1 MTNTNDASQPA
12 SVPAVVVGVDLL
24 ERGRLARVYARRGE
38 RLLERLFTP
47 REIAEAKGQIA
58 RLEGRFA
65 AKEAAAKALGVG
77 IGGAVSWREI
87 EIIRLPGGKP
97 FLTLSG
103 GAAAHAQS
111 LGITAFDISITDTN
125 GLVMAVV
132 VGARMQSSGDSYAI

>member
-1 MTNTNDASQPA
+1 MTNTNDAPQPA
-12 SVPAVVVGVDLL
+12 SFPAVVVGVDLL

-77 IGGAVSWREI
+77 IGGVVSWREI

-103 GAAAHAQS
+103 SAAAHAQS

-132 VGARMQSSGDSYAI
+132 VGARMQVSGESYAI

>member
-1 MTNTNDASQPA
+1 MTYSNDAPQPA
-12 SVPAVVVGVDLL
+12 VVPAVVVGVDLL
-24 ERGRLARVYARRGE
+24 ERGRLARIYARRGQ

-47 REIAEAKGQIA
+47 REIAEANGQIA

-77 IGGAVSWREI
+77 IGGVVSWREI

-97 FLTLSG
+97 FLILSG
-103 GAAAHAQS
+103 GAEAHART
-111 LGITAFDISITDTN
+111 LGISAFDISIADTN

-132 VGARMQSSGDSYAI
+132 VGARLQSSGESYAI